1 MQLAMAGIATYLR
14 RRKENKMRKSALLG
28 FLLAGVCSYALTS
41 FAQAQKAT
49 PLATGNFTGIAH
61 KTAGKALILRT
72 ADGGHVLR
80 LENFSTSNGPDV
92 RVYLVKGTNGANS
105 DFIKAGGG
113 NFVDLG
119 ALKGNIGDQN
129 YTIPANVNLD
139 EYKSVSIWCRR
150 FGINFAGTNLE
161 PAGQPAPGTNP

>member
-1 MQLAMAGIATYLR
+1 
-14 RRKENKMRKSALLG
+14 MRTSAVARY
-28 FLLAGVCSYALTS
+28 LLAALCWFGATEAR
-41 FAQAQKAT
+41 AQPAA
-49 PLATGNFTGIAH
+49 PMATGNFTGIAH
-61 KTAGKALILRT
+61 KTTGRALILRT

-80 LENFSTSNGPDV
+80 LEDFHTSNGPDV
-92 RVYLVKGTNGANS
+92 RVYLVKGNNGTNTA
-105 DFIKAGGG
+105 FIKAGGD

-150 FGINFAGTNLE
+150 FTVNFAGASLE
-161 PAGQPAPGTNP
+161 PVGQPAPASHQ